1 MNDSCRRASTRTSRI
16 YITLCRGTALGF
28 CQARCF
34 LGVTT
39 RTDRQVWPS
48 YDHVSNRCSM
58 LPAHGSLSR
67 MFLRTV
73 GSCEGRGLA
82 GVEEVAPSRCMGAHK
97 RTKDEKTKR
106 RKDENCSRS
115 LASRKCRLQNY
126 WYCWFAED
134 QEAASEPKSPEVA
147 LCPAR
152 RRPRGPTSSQLPPG
166 SLRAVMPVVKA

>member
-28 CQARCF
+28 CQACCF

-48 YDHVSNRCSM
+48 YDHVYPISAACLLPMEAFHACSS
-58 LPAHGSLSR
+58 ALS
-67 MFLRTV
+67 V
-73 GSCEGRGLA
+73 VARGADWLVWERLHLLDA
-82 GVEEVAPSRCMGAHK
+82 WAP
-97 RTKDEKTKR
+97 TKR

-115 LASRKCRLQNY
+115 LASRKCSHAV
-126 WYCWFAED
+126 CKTTAG
-134 QEAASEPKSPEVA
+134 
-147 LCPAR
+147 C
-152 RRPRGPTSSQLPPG
+152 RRPGSGIGAQNTGSGALPCTTKAPGSPPELPPG